1 MELTPLFADLAHF
14 LLFIL
19 RDWWDITAG
28 ALIVMA
34 IIYGAVAAL
43 QPLRR

>member
-34 IIYGAVAAL
+34 STTRIAPSFAL
-43 QPLRR
+43 